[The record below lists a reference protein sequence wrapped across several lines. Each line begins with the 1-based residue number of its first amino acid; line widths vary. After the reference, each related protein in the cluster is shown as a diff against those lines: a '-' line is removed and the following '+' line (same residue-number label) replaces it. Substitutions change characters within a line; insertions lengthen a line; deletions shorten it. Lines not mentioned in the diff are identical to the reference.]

1 MSADGTWNMTM
12 NTPMGER
19 KGTLTLKSAGDA
31 LEGKM
36 EGPEGAQEIEEGK
49 VDGNSVSWII
59 NMTQPMAMKLE
70 FSATVDGDGISGE
83 VNLGALGKA
92 TFAGTRE
99 TR

>member
-19 KGTLTLKSAGDA
+19 KGTLTLKANGDA

-36 EGPEGAQEIEEGK
+36 EGPEGAQPIEEGK
-49 VDGNSVSWII
+49 IDGSSLSWII

-70 FSATVDGDGISGE
+70 FSATLDGDAISGE
-83 VNLGALGKA
+83 VGLGAFGKA
-92 TFAGTRE
+92 TFAGTR
-99 TR
+99 T